1 MDVLKIATAGSV
13 DDGKSSLI
21 GRLLY
26 ETESIPTDKFIAIEQ
41 ASKRRG
47 LDFTDLSLLTDG
59 LIAERE
65 QGITIDVAHIYFS
78 TPTRRF
84 IIADSPGHVE
94 YTRNMITGAS
104 GATVSVIL
112 VDASR
117 TITEQTKRHLYLSTL
132 LRMQKI
138 IVCVNKMDLV
148 DWSEERFLSLEESLK
163 LYLTSI
169 GHQSSGTQFIPVSS
183 LLGENVSSRSGAMDW
198 YNGPTLLEVLEELP
212 TKENRIRPLRFQV
225 QQVLRA
231 NNNTF
236 RGYAGKV
243 KSGKITVGDAIQIH
257 PSGKQSTIKSIQKH
271 KEQFT
276 QVSAGE
282 SIVITLEDDID
293 ASRGD
298 MIILSDDSANGNRE
312 INAKI
317 CWLAENPLN
326 PLQAYTFQHGSALL
340 RAKVTELHGL
350 VNVEDGS
357 SRPKDK
363 LTLNEI
369 ADVTLKVSQPV
380 LIDPYNE
387 NPSNGSFIL
396 IDPITKSTVA
406 VGLKS

>member
-1 MDVLKIATAGSV
+1 
-13 DDGKSSLI
+13 
-21 GRLLY
+21 
-26 ETESIPTDKFIAIEQ
+26 
-41 ASKRRG
+41 
-47 LDFTDLSLLTDG
+47 
-59 LIAERE
+59 
-65 QGITIDVAHIYFS
+65 
-78 TPTRRF
+78 
-84 IIADSPGHVE
+84 
-94 YTRNMITGAS
+94 MITGAS